1 MSMGNMA
8 IARRSSAKA
17 IILLGLALLSCV
29 ADGVSRGHLFKAS
42 ARRSVTDTNRKVFDV
57 TAFGAKTEDQMQG
70 GKSTV
75 VAGAK
80 LDLPSLPG
88 DDEKVDDEKMDSS
101 EEEAGPGEA
110 GPGESPSDDNASAF
124 IKTWVAACRGN
135 YSGPTKVLIPKGTFM
150 TGPVIFQGPCTSSKE
165 PILVEVEGYVKA
177 STDLSLYAS
186 PEWFTF
192 EMIDGLIV
200 TGEGTF
206 DGQGES
212 TWKSSGCK
220 DKSSCAQAPSS
231 LKFNHVNNSL
241 VEGITSLNS
250 KFFHAHIFGCSNLT
264 MNNVH
269 ITAPGDSPNTDG
281 VHISTS
287 TNVKVLNSVIGT
299 GDDCVSI
306 GQGSNDILVNNITCG
321 PGHGISV
328 GSLGKRIDDKSVSQ
342 IHVSNCTLRNTTNG
356 ARIKTWAAESAGEA
370 SDITYENIVM
380 DQVQNPIVI
389 DQNYGKKK
397 SRSGTRPGGA
407 ASKWKISNVHF
418 RNIRGTSSRNIAVSL
433 QCSSSN
439 PCDGIEMADINFSY
453 LGAAVKGTSLTTECY
468 NANIAPKGV
477 QIPPLCR

>member
-42 ARRSVTDTNRKVFDV
+42 ARRSVTDINRKVFDV

-192 EMIDGLIV
+192 EMIDGLII

-220 DKSSCAQAPSS
+220 DKSSCAQAPS
-231 LKFNHVNNSL
+231 
-241 VEGITSLNS
+241 
-250 KFFHAHIFGCSNLT
+250 
-264 MNNVH
+264 
-269 ITAPGDSPNTDG
+269 
-281 VHISTS
+281 
-287 TNVKVLNSVIGT
+287 
-299 GDDCVSI
+299 
-306 GQGSNDILVNNITCG
+306 
-321 PGHGISV
+321 
-328 GSLGKRIDDKSVSQ
+328 RIDDKSVSQ

-397 SRSGTRPGGA
+397 STSGTRPGGA

-453 LGAAVKGTSLTTECY
+453 LGAAVKGTTLTTECY